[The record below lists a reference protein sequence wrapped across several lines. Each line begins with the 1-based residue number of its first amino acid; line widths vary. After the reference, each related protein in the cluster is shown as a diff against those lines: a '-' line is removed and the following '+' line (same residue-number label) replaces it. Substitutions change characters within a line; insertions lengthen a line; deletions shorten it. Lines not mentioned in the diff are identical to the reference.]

1 MLRIVVVLVLCL
13 AAGFAEENVKN
24 ATAEGRYSAPVGN
37 DFHGHHGGHHG
48 HHGHHGYHQM
58 PSFYG
63 GFDFGIHG
71 YGRHHDTL
79 INRCDDVTATI
90 HRSSLFQLTSAVLT
104 LPMLSTRILT
114 RDTPDD
120 DYTQDSCDRCCK
132 NAARL
137 DGVKESEILGMMLVR
152 GKKAKC
158 ACCAPYRPYMDLV
171 GVPVQYPVYQP
182 QYQPQ
187 PSYGQPSYPSND
199 QPTSY

>member
-79 INRCDDVTATI
+79 INTHVCSLDASYAVYSHPHKRH
-90 HRSSLFQLTSAVLT
+90 HRR
-104 LPMLSTRILT
+104 PHILDCSDAFF
-114 RDTPDD
+114 RTPDD